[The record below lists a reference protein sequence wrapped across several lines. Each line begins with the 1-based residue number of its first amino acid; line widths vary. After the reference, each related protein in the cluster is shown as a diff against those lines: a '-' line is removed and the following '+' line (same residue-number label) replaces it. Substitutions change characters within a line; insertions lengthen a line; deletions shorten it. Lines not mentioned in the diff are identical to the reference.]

1 MRNILSFF
9 ASLAAVLALVS
20 CQKEGPATSFVGD
33 RVDCVFSVSGTEGSS
48 TRSVGLESDA
58 AGTVAEKAV
67 RSLQVFVFDST
78 EICVASRRVT
88 NTGSLTMT
96 LEAASSYDFYAVANM
111 EDLEGEVSS
120 VEDLLALTTD
130 VLGTEE
136 GASRFP
142 MRGSLLGQPVNT
154 ASHSFSIEVERRA
167 AKVVLRQI
175 VNSLPPEY
183 GDIIVEGIYLSN
195 VATVSNLF
203 EDSMPEDPVWMNRMG
218 GYDTLSPF
226 AWLGDK
232 LSVAVAVGQ
241 GGSYD
246 IPHTFYAAANDVEED
261 SREDDW
267 CPRFSRLV
275 VRTNIQGITRYYPLS
290 FGEELPALGPNEYID
305 ITTLNIKNLGPIDPE
320 KPITTAEVSVT
331 VTVREWNRTGT
342 EVEF

>member
-1 MRNILSFF
+1 MVVDI
-9 ASLAAVLALVS
+9 ALIS
-20 CQKEGPATSFVGD
+20 CQKDDAPSSFVGEK
-33 RVDCVFSVSGTEGSS
+33 VDCVFFISGVEGIY
-48 TRSVGLESDA
+48 TKSVGLESDA

-78 EICVASRRVT
+78 GTCVASRRVT
-88 NTGSLTMT
+88 NTGSLTLT
-96 LEAASSYDFYAVANM
+96 LEEAPGYDFYAVANM

-120 VEDLLALTTD
+120 AEDLMALTTD

-142 MRGSLLGQPVNT
+142 MQGSLLNQAVS
-154 ASHSFSIEVERRA
+154 AQSKSFSIEVERRA

-183 GDIIVEGIYLSN
+183 GDIVVEGIYLSN

-203 EDSMPEDPVWMNRMG
+203 GDGMPEDPVWMNQRG
-218 GYDTLSPF
+218 AYDALSPF

-241 GGSYD
+241 GGAYD
-246 IPHTFYAAANDVEED
+246 IPHTFYAAANGVEED
-261 SREDDW
+261 SREDEW
-267 CPRFSRLV
+267 CPRYTRLV

-290 FGEELPALGPNEYID
+290 FGEELPAIGPNDYID
-305 ITTLNIKNLGPIDPE
+305 ITSLNVRSLGPTDPE
-320 KPITTAEVSVT
+320 KPITTREVSVT
-331 VTVREWNRTGT
+331 VTVRDWNKTET